1 MTAYAIAN
9 LRDVNLG
16 AGIVEYLE
24 RIDATLAPYQGH
36 FIVHGDEPERMDG
49 HWVGTPVVIAFPSVE
64 HAQNWYASPS
74 YQAILPLRTENSTSD
89 TIIVGGVGPEHKATD
104 VLG

>member
-24 RIDATLAPYQGH
+24 RIDT
-36 FIVHGDEPERMDG
+36 
-49 HWVGTPVVIAFPSVE
+49 
-64 HAQNWYASPS
+64 
-74 YQAILPLRTENSTSD
+74 TSD
-89 TIIVGGVGPEHKATD
+89 TIIVGGVGAEHKATD

>member
-1 MTAYAIAN
+1 
-9 LRDVNLG
+9 
-16 AGIVEYLE
+16 
-24 RIDATLAPYQGH
+24 
-36 FIVHGDEPERMDG
+36 DEPERMDG
-49 HWVGTPVVIAFPSVE
+49 HWVGIPVVIAFPSVE
-64 HAQNWYASPS
+64 HAQDWYASPS